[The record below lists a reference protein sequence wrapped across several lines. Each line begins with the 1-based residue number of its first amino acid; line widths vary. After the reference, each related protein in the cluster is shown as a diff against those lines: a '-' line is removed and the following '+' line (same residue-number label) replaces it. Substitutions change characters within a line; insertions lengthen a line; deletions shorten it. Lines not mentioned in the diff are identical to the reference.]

1 MINYIASCIIFFW
14 ATWCVLSPSVNDG
27 VIGKIIYAAI
37 AFSALSIATAP
48 LPEISTTAGKVT
60 MLHLSI
66 AALALRHIFLK
77 LAWPHVVRWY
87 KQHYRAAQ

>member
-1 MINYIASCIIFFW
+1 MVNYIAACIIFFW

-27 VIGKIIYAAI
+27 VIGKVIYAAI

-48 LPEISTTAGKVT
+48 LPEISTHAGKVT

-77 LAWPHVVRWY
+77 LVWSHVVAFYDEHLRG
-87 KQHYRAAQ
+87 YR